1 MGFGTKKPLIK
12 TKRES
17 FADAL
22 ATYREEQAALQASIT
37 SDKEVAEALRT
48 ELLAIELEVS
58 NAKMRRDDLRSQI
71 GIAQNDLMSKQNAH
85 LLWVGGVL
93 AKETLK
99 LNVLIKSAEEKEEE
113 FAAEKEKMIASRAVA
128 DTELAAARGDREML
142 KRKQAELEVERVKER
157 SDAAEDRRRLDEVVN
172 KYADLVRVLE
182 AREITTRP
190 VPRPITL
197 KKGAR
202 K

>member
-1 MGFGTKKPLIK
+1 MGFGTKKPIIK
-12 TKRES
+12 TPRQN
-17 FADAL
+17 FAAAL
-22 ATYREEQAALQASIT
+22 ATYREESAALQGANSQL
-37 SDKEVAEALRT
+37 KAEVESSRV
-48 ELLAIELEVS
+48 ELLALELEVS
-58 NAKMRRDDLRSQI
+58 NAKMRLADLRSQI
-71 GIAQNDLMSKQNAH
+71 GIAQNDIAAKQNAH

-99 LNVLIKSAEEKEEE
+99 LNALILEEE
-113 FAAEKEKMIASRAVA
+113 AKTKETVAEKEKATTARGVA
-128 DTELAAARGDREML
+128 DNELAAARSDRL
-142 KRKQAELEVERVKER
+142 LLDRKRANFEKERVKER